1 MTTIGKALVSE
12 RKEKNITLEE
22 ISKKTNIS
30 IKSLECL
37 ENDEFENIPG
47 KFYIKNYI
55 KSYLN
60 AIDGDEKAFWEK
72 FQNSIDTVV
81 SGIPEKST
89 PYYSKLRYSRFKK
102 KSLLFSLLA
111 LIIVITMALSLLFV
125 SKGNIFKDI
134 GEFIGQTKKSPAT
147 TSTDLLKFTAHAVPG
162 KPEVSLDAPAVKVDA
177 QFNQK
182 CWVQVYRGNQKII
195 EQVFQKNDHAQW
207 KGYDLRVTLGNP
219 SAVKLLVNG
228 QEVTYLNN
236 MARSE
241 RLVLTPATIKG
252 IIEK

>member
-12 RKEKNITLEE
+12 RKEKNISLEE

-30 IKSLECL
+30 IKSLQLL
-37 ENDEFENIPG
+37 ENDEFESIPG

-60 AIDGDEKAFWEK
+60 AVGGDEKAFWET
-72 FQNSIDTVV
+72 FQNSIDSVV

-111 LIIVITMALSLLFV
+111 LIVVIILALSLLFV

-134 GEFIGQTKKSPAT
+134 GEFIGQSKKAPYR
-147 TSTDLLKFTAHAVPG
+147 TSTDALKFTSHAVPG
-162 KPEVSLDAPAVKVDA
+162 EPQASLDQPAVLVDA
-177 QFNQK
+177 QFNQE
-182 CWVQVYRGNQKII
+182 CWVKVYRGNQKID
-195 EQVFQKNDHAQW
+195 EKVFQKDDRAQW

-228 QEVTYLNN
+228 QEVTYIKKL
-236 MARSE
+236 ARSE
-241 RLVLTPATIKG
+241 RLELTPATIKG